1 MVIAVNQLRA
11 RGYRLTPQR
20 LAILRVLNQVGTHRT
35 PQQVYNL
42 ALKEIPGITEAT
54 VYRTLSFLTAQGLVL
69 EAHVGNGQ
77 LVYECAEQVHH
88 HLVCRACQAT
98 SMVDYADLQGVFRDL
113 EEKTGYLI
121 DSRHVTLLG
130 LCPDCR
136 DKTEHATNGK
146 GER

>member
-1 MVIAVNQLRA
+1 MVIPVNQLRA

-35 PQQVYNL
+35 PQQVYSL

-54 VYRTLSFLTAQGLVL
+54 VYRTLSFLTTQGLVL

-98 SMVDYADLQGVFRDL
+98 SMVDYADLQGVFREL
-113 EEKTGYLI
+113 EQKTGYQI

-130 LCPDCR
+130 LCPECR
-136 DKTEHATNGK
+136 DKTEPAPNGK
-146 GER
+146 GDR